1 MPSSSKKQHNF
12 MAAIAKNPAFAKKV
26 GIKQSVGEEFLK
38 ADKGRKFREGGMAK
52 EMHSEKSEMK
62 QDVAQDK
69 KMIKKAFRM
78 HDAQEHKGGKGTNLS
93 KLRKGG
99 MAMKKVKRYDGE
111 EESFVTETKQG
122 QNKNIDDDVR
132 ARAMK
137 AIAEGGQKEEAPKAK
152 PRARAKSK
160 SNVMTSSMSRMNP
173 MGDTYKSGGK
183 VRGCGIAQRGLTKGK
198 HI

>member
-52 EMHSEKSEMK
+52 EMMHDDIAE
-62 QDVAQDK
+62 DK
-69 KMIKKAFRM
+69 KLIKKAFKM
-78 HDAQEHKGGKGTNLS
+78 HDKQEHKGGKGTNLS

-111 EESFVTETKQG
+111 EESLVTETKQG

-137 AIAEGGQKEEAPKAK
+137 AIAEGGQKEEAPKEEAPKAK

-198 HI
+198 YI